1 LELSITVAE
10 YVMRKVIFDLDG
22 TLIDSEPDLRA
33 ALNRLLAGK
42 GLAPLER
49 PAVTRMIGDG
59 AKVLVTRALAVYRQ
73 EATGADLAAFLEDYE
88 SHAADETVVYPGII
102 AALTD
107 LRAAGYPL
115 ALCTNKPSQA
125 ARNVLEAFGLDAFF
139 TAVVGGDA
147 TAYRKPD
154 PRHLAVAVEALGGG
168 EAVMVGDHAND
179 IAAAHGLGIPAIFA
193 AWGYGTATGTYTAQ
207 AASELPG
214 IVKGM

>member
-1 LELSITVAE
+1 LLLSITVAE

-22 TLIDSEPDLRA
+22 TLIDSEPDLRGA
-33 ALNRLLAGK
+33 INRLLAGK

-49 PAVTRMIGDG
+49 PAVSRMIGDG
-59 AKVLVTRALAVYRQ
+59 AKVLVTRALAVYRH
-73 EATGADLAAFLEDYE
+73 EATAEDLAAFLEDYE
-88 SHAADETVVYPGII
+88 AHAAVDTVVYPGIV

-107 LRAAGYPL
+107 LRAAGHPL
-115 ALCTNKPSQA
+115 AVCTNKPSLA
-125 ARNVLEAFGLDAFF
+125 TRNVLEAFGLEAFF
-139 TAVVGGDA
+139 SAVVGGDA

-193 AWGYGTATGTYTAQ
+193 AWGYGTAAATYTAE

-214 IVKGM
+214 IVAGI